1 MHHSSVIRLK
11 YCDANCANCKCSD
24 RNLHTEYEPCFKEV
38 NMHTEYEPCHK
49 EVYNLLSEFL
59 NSSSFLWIATA
70 SPRLF
75 SVSNYL
81 SISKYFMGL
90 VNSSLCFLLSR
101 FSVPTRPHFLPSLFW
116 TKTQPGTSNA
126 SLCLCRCQHFIVKI
140 KNI

>member
-81 SISKYFMGL
+81 SISICFMSL
-90 VNSSLCFLLSR
+90 VNSSLCFPFVQIFGPHETPFLAISLLDENATWH
-101 FSVPTRPHFLPSLFW
+101 VQCQPLPLQVSTLY
-116 TKTQPGTSNA
+116 
-126 SLCLCRCQHFIVKI
+126 C
-140 KNI
+140 